1 MSKKYPICS
10 TCGAELDTPLKHPCD
25 ECDDGTCDECWEV

>member
-1 MSKKYPICS
+1 MSKKYPICL
-10 TCGAELDTPLKHPCD
+10 TCGVELDTPLKHPCD